1 MFRNER
7 MSVNYYI
14 NQIKHFSKCEC
25 LIQICRLLCD
35 LTFLSLVYNDDI
47 K

>member
-14 NQIKHFSKCEC
+14 SQIKHFSKCEC
-25 LIQICRLLCD
+25 LIQICRLACD
-35 LTFLSLVYNDDI
+35 LTSLLLVYNGDI